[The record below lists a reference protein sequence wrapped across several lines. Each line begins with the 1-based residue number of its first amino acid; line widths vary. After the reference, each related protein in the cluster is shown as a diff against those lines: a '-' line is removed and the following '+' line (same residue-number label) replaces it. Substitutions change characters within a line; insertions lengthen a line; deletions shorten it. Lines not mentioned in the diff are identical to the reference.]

1 MCGALKPDGM
11 PCTRAAG
18 WGTVHRGVGQC
29 KAHGG
34 KLTVQNK
41 DVIAPA
47 MLELLVGYDIGYVDP
62 LEAMMMCIRIS
73 AAEVTFF
80 SEQVKTLTMED
91 VLERPRAQTVHGAV
105 ESVVYD
111 LKGQQQLNIWIRERQ
126 RSVDRLARFSK
137 MAIDCGIAE
146 RQVRIAEQMG
156 DLMARMVDGVMRD
169 LKLTPEQQERA
180 PEIVRH
186 NLAMITAGRAA

>member
-1 MCGALKPDGM
+1 
-11 PCTRAAG
+11 
-18 WGTVHRGVGQC
+18 
-29 KAHGG
+29 
-34 KLTVQNK
+34 
-41 DVIAPA
+41 
-47 MLELLVGYDIGYVDP
+47 MLEMLVGYDIGYVDP
-62 LEAMMMCIRIS
+62 LEALMMCIRIS

-80 SEQVKTLTMED
+80 SEQVKLLTMD
-91 VLERPRAQTVHGAV
+91 TVLERPQQQTVAGMLEQH
-105 ESVVYD
+105 VYD

-169 LKLTPEQQERA
+169 LKLTPEQEERA
-180 PEIVRH
+180 PDIVRR
-186 NLAMITAGRAA
+186 NLALITAGRAA